1 MVAGKKRVVAGGP
14 RVEGIYFRRSP
25 SVLMMRSS
33 LLFYATGGIITLGR
47 GGEGETEQ
55 ETESGRER
63 ENKSVS
69 E

>member
-1 MVAGKKRVVAGGP
+1 M
-14 RVEGIYFRRSP
+14 EGIYFRRSP

-47 GGEGETEQ
+47 GGEGERDRGRE
-55 ETESGRER
+55 EESGR
-63 ENKSVS
+63 VS